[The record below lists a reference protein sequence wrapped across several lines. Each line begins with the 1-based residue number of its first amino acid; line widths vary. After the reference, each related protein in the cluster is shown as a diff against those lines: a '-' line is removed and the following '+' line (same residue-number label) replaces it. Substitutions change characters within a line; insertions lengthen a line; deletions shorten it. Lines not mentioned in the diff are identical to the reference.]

1 MPAQDA
7 RSVRALTTPAASDR
21 SAARLRLRQLLLWQ
35 RVVAARLLWLMFAP
49 GFLLLV
55 VFSYGPIYGLL
66 LAFKDYNI
74 SDGILGS
81 PWVGLRHFQEF
92 FGDPLALRAVRNTV
106 VISLLRLVF
115 GFPAPV
121 ILALLF
127 NELAD
132 SWFKRSVQSVSYL
145 PHFISWIIIAGM
157 VSEVLSPETGI
168 VNQLIKLVGLQP
180 VYFMTSETWFVP
192 VVIVSD
198 IWKEVGWGTVIYL
211 AALAGVDPTLYEAAV
226 VDGASRLQR
235 MWLIS
240 LPSIMPVVG
249 IVLILSM
256 GGILNGGFDQIFN
269 MYNPQVYDVADI
281 IDTYVYR
288 VGLVGM
294 EYSFATAVGLF
305 KSLVGLILLVVVNL
319 IVRRTNP
326 QYALW

>member
-21 SAARLRLRQLLLWQ
+21 SAARLRLRQLSLWQ